1 MCSCA
6 LSSIGADVAAAAA
19 DLLLHKGDSVSCRA
33 LIYSITLTR
42 VTSDLMLSVN
52 LSRICLFLSREVL
65 AACNISY

>member
-1 MCSCA
+1 MCSCT
-6 LSSIGADVAAAAA
+6 LSSIGADVAIAAAA

-52 LSRICLFLSREVL
+52 LSRIYLFLSREVL
-65 AACNISY
+65 TCNISY

>member
-6 LSSIGADVAAAAA
+6 LSSIGTDVASGSSNF
-19 DLLLHKGDSVSCRA
+19 LHKGDSVSCRA

-52 LSRICLFLSREVL
+52 LSRICLFLSSEVL
-65 AACNISY
+65 ACNISY